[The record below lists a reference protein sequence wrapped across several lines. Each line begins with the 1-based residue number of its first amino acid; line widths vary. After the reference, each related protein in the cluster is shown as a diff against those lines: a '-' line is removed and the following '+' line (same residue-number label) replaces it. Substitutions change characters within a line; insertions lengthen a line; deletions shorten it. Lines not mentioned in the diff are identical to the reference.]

1 MMAKTFHGA
10 YTADLDGDF
19 VVFRIGMRV
28 NKPWAVRRWWPTFA
42 AMRPMIKEL
51 EARPELGLLHA
62 ELGWLGGPYVS
73 QYWRSFE
80 QLDAYARDKD
90 RLHLPA
96 WKEYNRAARASNAVG
111 IWHETYQVHAGKYEA
126 IYGNMPRR
134 GLALAGVHEPVTTKG
149 HSAARRIGATQ
160 EDVPA
165 VVYHGD

>member
-19 VVFRIGMRV
+19 VVFIIGMRV
-28 NKPWAVRRWWPTFA
+28 KKPWAVRRWWPAFA
-42 AMRPMIKEL
+42 AMRPMIQEL

-62 ELGWLGGPYVS
+62 QLGWLGGPYVS

-80 QLDAYARDKD
+80 QLDAYARDKEH
-90 RLHLPA
+90 LHLPA
-96 WKEYNRAARASNAVG
+96 WKEYNRIARASNAVG
-111 IWHETYQVHAGKYEA
+111 IWHETYQVRAGEYEA

-134 GLALAGVHEPVTTKG
+134 GLALAGGHEPVTTKG

-160 EDVPA
+160 EDIPA
-165 VVYHGD
+165 VAYHGD